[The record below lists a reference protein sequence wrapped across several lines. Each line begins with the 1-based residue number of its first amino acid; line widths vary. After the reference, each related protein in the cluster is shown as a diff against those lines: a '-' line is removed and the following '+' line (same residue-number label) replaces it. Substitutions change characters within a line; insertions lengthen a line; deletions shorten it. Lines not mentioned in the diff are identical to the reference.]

1 MPRIQRKSFSL
12 KPAEV
17 NRGWYHIDASD
28 LTLGKLAVRAANLL
42 SGKNKPEYTPGVD
55 AGDYVVV
62 TNAGS
67 VSMSGKKAEQKKHR
81 YHTGHVGGLREI
93 TYGDLMETEPQKV
106 IELAV
111 RRMLPKN
118 KLGREMTKRLKVYA
132 SGDHPHTA
140 QGPETIG
147 LSL

>member
-17 NRGWYHIDASD
+17 QRGWYVIDASAQ
-28 LTLGKLAVRAANLL
+28 TLGKLAVRAANLL
-42 SGKNKPEYTPGVD
+42 SGKTKPEYTPGVD
-55 AGDYVVV
+55 AGDFVVV

-67 VSMSGKKAEQKKHR
+67 IHMTGKKTEQKMFR
-81 YHTGHVGGLREI
+81 YHTGYVGGLREVS
-93 TYGDLMETEPQKV
+93 YGDLLETNPEKV

-118 KLGREMTKRLKVYA
+118 KLGRQMSKRLKVYA
-132 SGDHPHTA
+132 SGDHPHSA
-140 QGPETIG
+140 QGPESIG
-147 LSL
+147 L